1 MPDAVLWT
9 GILMLAG
16 SAAAMAA
23 RALRA
28 PAAVGALLGGFVLTA
43 VVRGA
48 GVTSFP
54 DLRMVYSPL
63 LAFLC
68 FHLGAEIDLGRIV
81 RTGRSILMTA
91 LVQGIAVAGLVCGA
105 GLFLGLDLKTSLLLG
120 AALTPACPAAL
131 AAVSSELRARGDLV
145 QRLMAT
151 SSVGLLMAMG
161 LFWAAGTH
169 RFYPWDTPV
178 DLAAGAVF
186 GLAILMPL
194 SRMTSRGA
202 IAACAGGGSLLL
214 SVFVARPGPAA
225 EDLAMMAIL
234 AGFMT
239 GNLTPNRDLI
249 RDVFRDLALPVTVAL
264 FAISGAYVDSPGLS
278 GAALPGLL
286 LVGARVSGL
295 ALAGLLVRGRV
306 EGLRQA
312 LAQVPF
318 AGEISLGPVLYLSLQ
333 MVPGASVSPMIPMA
347 ASFVAAAL
355 GMIGTRWAIATS
367 GEATALSDDPAAWR
381 ARMR

>member
-23 RALRA
+23 RSLRA
-28 PAAVGALLGGFVLTA
+28 PAAVGALLGGFVLSA
-43 VVRGA
+43 AVRGS
-48 GVTSFP
+48 GVTAIP
-54 DLRMVYSPL
+54 DLWMLHYPL

-68 FHLGAEIDLGRIV
+68 FLLGAEIDLRRLV
-81 RTGRSILMTA
+81 TAGRSILISA
-91 LVQGIAVAGLVCGA
+91 LVQAIAVVALVGGA
-105 GLFLGLDLKTSLLLG
+105 GLALGLDLRTSLLLG
-120 AALTPACPAAL
+120 AALTPTCPAAL
-131 AAVSSELRARGDLV
+131 AAVSAELRARGDLT

-161 LFWAAGTH
+161 IFWAAGRHPLLT
-169 RFYPWDTPV
+169 WTPI
-178 DLAAGAVF
+178 DLAVGAGG

-202 IAACAGGGSLLL
+202 IAACAGAGSLFLAL
-214 SVFVARPGPAA
+214 VVAQPAPA
-225 EDLAMMAIL
+225 VEGLAMMAIL

-249 RDVFRDLALPVTVAL
+249 RDVLGDLALPVTVAL
-264 FAISGAYVDSPGLS
+264 FAISGARVHSPGL
-278 GAALPGLL
+278 AAAVLPGLL
-286 LVGARVSGL
+286 LVGARAAGL
-295 ALAGLLVRGRV
+295 ALAGTLARGPV
-306 EGLRQA
+306 PGLRQA

-318 AGEISLGPVLYLSLQ
+318 AGEISLGPMLYLILE
-333 MVPGASVSPMIPMA
+333 MIPGARVSYAIPVA
-347 ASFVAAAL
+347 ASLMAAAL

-367 GEATALSDDPAAWR
+367 GEAAALSDDPESWR

>member
-16 SAAAMAA
+16 SAAAMAS

-28 PAAVGALLGGFVLTA
+28 PAAVGALLGGFVLSA
-43 VVRGA
+43 AMRGA
-48 GVTSFP
+48 GVTTFP
-54 DLRMVYSPL
+54 DLRMIYFPL

-68 FHLGAEIDLGRIV
+68 FLLGAEIDLGRIV
-81 RTGRSILMTA
+81 RTGRSILIAA
-91 LVQGIAVAGLVCGA
+91 LVQGIAVAALVCGA
-105 GLFLGLDLKTSLLLG
+105 GLSLGLGLKTSLFLG

-131 AAVSSELRARGDLV
+131 AAVSSELRARGDLA

-151 SSVGLLMAMG
+151 STVGLLMAMG
-161 LFWAAGTH
+161 LFCAAGTPWF
-169 RFYPWDTPV
+169 RFWDTPV

-186 GLAILMPL
+186 GLVILMPL

-202 IAACAGGGSLLL
+202 IAACAGAGSLLL
-214 SVFVARPGPAA
+214 SVFVVRPVPAV

-234 AGFMT
+234 AGFLT

-249 RDVFRDLALPVTVAL
+249 RDVLRDLALPVTVAL
-264 FAISGAYVDSPGLS
+264 FAISGTYVHSPGLS
-278 GAALPGLL
+278 GAVLPGLL

-295 ALAGLLVRGRV
+295 VLAGLLARGRV

-318 AGEISLGPVLYLSLQ
+318 AGEISLGPVLYLSLE
-333 MVPGASVSPMIPMA
+333 MVPGVSVSYTIPMA
-347 ASFVAAAL
+347 ASFLAAAL
-355 GMIGTRWAIATS
+355 GMIGTRWAIAKS
-367 GEATALSDDPAAWR
+367 GEATALSDDPEAWR